1 MVNRT
6 LWGQFTVVVN
16 AFQQLISIGKIVEF
30 PQLPLE
36 PQAIEDSR
44 YTLSQIVFEI
54 VCHMADMAVLAT
66 M

>member
-6 LWGQFTVVVN
+6 LWGQLTVVVN
-16 AFQQLISIGKIVEF
+16 AFQQLVSIGKVVEF

-54 VCHMADMAVLAT
+54 VCHMAVLAT